1 MLLQLLLAESRAP
14 DPQLVASR
22 LAVAAF
28 AKAPRLDP
36 IYGLRAKLD
45 DALALLTVACFRV

>member
-1 MLLQLLLAESRAP
+1 MLLQLLPAESQAP

-28 AKAPRLDP
+28 AKAPRLGAS
-36 IYGLRAKLD
+36 YGPPAELD
-45 DALALLTVACFRV
+45 DAFALHTAACFSV